1 MMSYFRITYEH
12 WHNLSINEKAYL
24 WVNCNPRVI
33 RHMDGLKKSRLVL
46 WEISMLVEHL
56 RENWSWHNILKTLSR
71 TTIEMHFWFVFV
83 KGRIGFLFEGRMN
96 GENEGNYLF
105 YSLLAVQKVI
115 RKTMGQGEYHQ
126 LIKANSVSLIEKKKR
141 LK

>member
-1 MMSYFRITYEH
+1 
-12 WHNLSINEKAYL
+12 
-24 WVNCNPRVI
+24 
-33 RHMDGLKKSRLVL
+33 
-46 WEISMLVEHL
+46 
-56 RENWSWHNILKTLSR
+56 
-71 TTIEMHFWFVFV
+71 MHFWFVFL

-126 LIKANSVSLIEKKKR
+126 LIKANSVSLIEKKKKR